1 MFMKQIISICALCLG
16 IMACADSN
24 KENKR
29 NNDTATTVI
38 THKFDSVE
46 VNSKKVVDSIN
57 QARKDNINPPKKA
70 YLSIASLD
78 TTFRQGSYEYSFN
91 EIPKSTFEQNFK
103 YSNPTTKQYHSLC
116 ANIPTKKYPARDC
129 ADTVEALQL
138 KKYEDFIQV
147 FPIVNQ
153 AVERFKSKGKRFAF
167 GSRKQFRLADNM
179 SYSDASNSH
188 YFREVLELNNLPYFV
203 FFRQNWEG
211 ASYLIVSG
219 QTGKDIVLNGIP
231 QISPNNQYI
240 FTTPYDIGTYYN
252 YAGIELWQANNTK
265 LVQVLS
271 LNFDYLGTPWR
282 SYWLDEQTIM
292 FELRQDKDNQEGQVY
307 RYAKV
312 RFVEVTND

>member
-1 MFMKQIISICALCLG
+1 MKQIISICAVCLC

-57 QARKDNINPPKKA
+57 QATKDTTQPQKIEHLN
-70 YLSIASLD
+70 IASLD
-78 TTFRQGSYEYSFN
+78 TTLRHASYEFSFN
-91 EIPKSTFEQNFK
+91 EISKSVFEQNFK

-116 ANIPTKKYPARDC
+116 ANIPVKKYPARDC

-138 KKYEDFIQV
+138 KNYEDFIQV

-153 AVERFKSKGKRFAF
+153 DVERFKSKGKRFAF

-188 YFREVLELNNLPYFV
+188 YFRDILELNNFPYFV

-211 ASYLIVSG
+211 ANYLIVSG
-219 QTGKDIVLNGIP
+219 QTGKEKVLNGIP

-252 YAGIELWQANNTK
+252 YAGIELWQAINNK

-312 RFVEVTND
+312 RFVQVAND